1 MELSVQ
7 GGLNSEEWE
16 NKQFVQ
22 SFYILGVCT
31 EHSFYKL
38 GLIEEFAVFFSPT
51 VALILRLKVIV
62 FV

>member
-7 GGLNSEEWE
+7 DGLNSEEWE

-38 GLIEEFAVFFSPT
+38 GLIEEFAVFFSPA
-51 VALILRLKVIV
+51 VAPY
-62 FV
+62 